1 MVNCNPETVS
11 TDYDTSDRLYFEPL
25 TFEDVM
31 NIVDV
36 EKPTGVI
43 VQFGGQTPLNLAMRL
58 HEAGVPIIGTS
69 PDSIDLAEDRKRFG
83 ALLRDLGI
91 PQPENGTATSIEE
104 ARAIAERI
112 GYPVLVR
119 PSYVLGGRAMAIV
132 YDEETLDRYMRTAV
146 DFSHERP
153 VLIDKFLEQAAE
165 FDVDALAD
173 ETACVVAGIQEHIE
187 EAGIHSGDS
196 SCVLPPVRIPEEHL
210 ETMRHYTRRLASAL
224 SVKGLMNIQFAIKHD
239 RVYVLE
245 VNPRASRTVP
255 FVSKATGVPLARIGA
270 LVMSGR
276 KLKEFDLP
284 DLTVDRY
291 YVKSPVFPF
300 AKFPG
305 VDPILGPEMHST
317 GEVMGIG
324 ETFGEAYGKAMTAA
338 GLRLPERGTAFISV
352 NELDKGPAVL
362 LARRLTRLGFQII
375 ATRGTAERLRE
386 VGLDAETVFKVN
398 EGRPNI
404 VDHIKKGEIA
414 LIINTPL
421 GRVSHYDEQAIR
433 RAALQYNVPC
443 VTTMTGAHALVEAL
457 GSSAVRGEMKVH
469 ALQELHAVSAGAR

>member
-1 MVNCNPETVS
+1 
-11 TDYDTSDRLYFEPL
+11 
-25 TFEDVM
+25 
-31 NIVDV
+31 
-36 EKPTGVI
+36 
-43 VQFGGQTPLNLAMRL
+43 
-58 HEAGVPIIGTS
+58 
-69 PDSIDLAEDRKRFG
+69 
-83 ALLRDLGI
+83 LGI

-104 ARAIAERI
+104 ARTIAERI

-132 YDEETLDRYMRTAV
+132 YDEDTLDRYMRTAV

-173 ETACVVAGIQEHIE
+173 ETACVIAGIQEHIE

-196 SCVLPPVRIPEEHL
+196 SCVLPPVRIAEEHL
-210 ETMRHYTRRLASAL
+210 ETMRHYTRKLALAL

-284 DLTVDRY
+284 ADLTVDRY
-291 YVKSPVFPF
+291 CVKSPVFPF

-338 GLRLPERGTAFISV
+338 GLRLPDRGTAFISV
-352 NELDKGPAVL
+352 NELDKGPAAL
-362 LARRLTRLGFQII
+362 LARRLTRLGFQIV
-375 ATRGTAERLRE
+375 ATRGTADRLRE
-386 VGLDAETVFKVN
+386 VGLEAENVFKVN

-443 VTTMTGAHALVEAL
+443 VTTMTGAQALVEAL
-457 GSSAVRGEMKVH
+457 SAKAEHAEMNVQ
-469 ALQELHAVSAGAR
+469 ALQELHAVGVSAR